1 MHEYLLVESTM
12 QHNEAPAKSLSC
24 SEQPLRNRPLM

>member
-1 MHEYLLVESTM
+1 MNEYLLVDPTM

-24 SEQPLRNRPLM
+24 SEQPLKNCPLM